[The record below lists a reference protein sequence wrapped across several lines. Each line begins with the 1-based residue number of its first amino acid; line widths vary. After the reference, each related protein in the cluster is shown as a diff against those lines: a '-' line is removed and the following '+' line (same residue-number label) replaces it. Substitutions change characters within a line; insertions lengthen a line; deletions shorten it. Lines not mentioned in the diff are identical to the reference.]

1 VKDNPEKQASI
12 LIVED
17 DRSLSEGLAMNF
29 RLKGF
34 KVLTASN
41 GDEAMRKAFDDRPDL
56 IILDIMLPGYSGLDV
71 LDELRNRGEDVPVLI
86 LSARGKVEHKVE
98 GFSLGADDY
107 MAKPFDLEELFA
119 RVDALLRRGMKE
131 NETQP
136 LLRYGNVVIDQAG
149 RQVKKEGNEVA
160 LSAKEFDLLCLLAK
174 SPGQTFTRDTILDR
188 IWGWGF
194 EGTPRTVDN
203 FIMSLRRK
211 LEDDPTHPR
220 HLRTVRQIGYRL
232 DP

>member
-1 VKDNPEKQASI
+1 
-12 LIVED
+12 
-17 DRSLSEGLAMNF
+17 MNF